1 MKSGC
6 SPCYA
11 SCPLLCFLLLPH
23 DFTFLFRDWSFTA
36 KLLLKLFFFF
46 TPVLSANRSDLRMNF
61 GSVHETTR
69 TVNLVTKAVAV
80 SVVTQM
86 LLILVL
92 AQIWKLSP
100 SFRSFLHHWDFRQ
113 RLRMI
118 HPPLKLGNISNLS
131 PATYLSL
138 HIISLSAIVFEY
150 CLYFICWYYPCIGG
164 L

>member
-1 MKSGC
+1 MF
-6 SPCYA
+6 PQ
-11 SCPLLCFLLLPH
+11 LCKLSAFMLSFVTSWFHFLVS
-23 DFTFLFRDWSFTA
+23 R
-36 KLLLKLFFFF
+36 LKFYCQIVTEAFFFF

-113 RLRMI
+113 RLTMI
-118 HPPLKLGNISNLS
+118 HPPPKLGNISNLS